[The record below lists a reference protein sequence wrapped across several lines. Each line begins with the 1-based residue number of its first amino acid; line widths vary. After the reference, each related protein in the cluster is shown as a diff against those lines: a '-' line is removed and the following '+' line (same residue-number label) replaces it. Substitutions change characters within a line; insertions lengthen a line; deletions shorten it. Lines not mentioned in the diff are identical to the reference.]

1 MITVTFNN
9 IAHNC
14 AVAYKGAD
22 YIHLVDSDGNMV
34 ASFDG
39 VTDFSAFLISGG
51 SFTTPASD
59 DNCYI
64 AVVREDGTI
73 GKGGHKCSD
82 IGNIGDDPR
91 FNTVTANKVYGAVY
105 M

>member
-1 MITVTFNN
+1 MAKVTYLNESYE
-9 IAHNC
+9 C
-14 AVAYKGAD
+14 AVAFKGAD

-39 VTDFSAFLISGG
+39 VTDFSGFLISGG
-51 SFTTPASD
+51 SFTTPAND

-82 IGNIGDDPR
+82 IGHVGENPT
-91 FNTVTANKVYGAVY
+91 FNTVTANKVIGAVY